1 MISLVNKEL
10 PINLNYNEDIINRIY
25 DKYPLVN
32 KKTIILVVNFTFI
45 ALRNFLIIGKVI
57 NFFNLFLN
65 LKLYF
70 FLNNWRKQSV
80 VKIKAKIKTP
90 KALRHDK

>member
-57 NFFNLFLN
+57 NFFNLFLSIVQPESPD
-65 LKLYF
+65 L
-70 FLNNWRKQSV
+70 WRTSPTV
-80 VKIKAKIKTP
+80 SS
-90 KALRHDK
+90 